1 MTPIIVR
8 KLFEKTSFVY
18 DQLKSRPFENS
29 LVDFCISA
37 LLKALKINLL
47 YPKKANGQAFRS
59 AEVQKSARKFSHS
72 LD

>member
-18 DQLKSRPFENS
+18 DQLKLRPRQTS

-37 LLKALKINLL
+37 LLKALKINSPL
-47 YPKKANGQAFRS
+47 P
-59 AEVQKSARKFSHS
+59 
-72 LD
+72 